1 MSKYLVV
8 VDMQKDFI
16 DGSLGS
22 AAAQAVLPRVID
34 KIKNFSGTVVYT
46 RDTHDEDYP
55 ETLEGKKSS
64 GGSLRAGYGRVAV
77 PERYRGAA
85 DRQPQSGI

>member
-22 AAAQAVLPRVID
+22 AEARAILPKVIE
-34 KIKNFSGTVVYT
+34 KIKNFPGTVV
-46 RDTHDEDYP
+46 
-55 ETLEGKKSS
+55 
-64 GGSLRAGYGRVAV
+64 
-77 PERYRGAA
+77 
-85 DRQPQSGI
+85 

>member
-22 AAAQAVLPRVID
+22 AEAQAVLPRVIE
-34 KIKNFSGTVVYT
+34 KIKNFPGTVVYT
-46 RDTHDEDYP
+46 RDSHDEDYLD
-55 ETLEGKKSS
+55 TLEGNKLPVVHCVGDK
-64 GGSLRAGYGRVAV
+64 
-77 PERYRGAA
+77 
-85 DRQPQSGI
+85 